1 MSRISLDN
9 INCWEDFKSYAE
21 GMPNTKSMGDAF
33 EHLTYLY
40 FKTSPKY
47 SFYDEVYKMSEV
59 PIKVLEL
66 LKIPQQDLGVD
77 LIAKVGDEYHPIQCK
92 YHTDKNRSV
101 TFNEVSTFLTQL
113 ESNPNFNMGY
123 IASTA
128 DTTSS
133 NYDKL
138 NTKQVQ

>member
-40 FKTSPKY
+40 FKISPKY

-59 PIKVLEL
+59 PNKDLEL
-66 LKIPQQDLGVD
+66 LKIPQQDLGID
-77 LIAKVGDEYHPIQCK
+77 LIAKVGSEYHPIQCK
-92 YHTDKNRSV
+92 YHTDKKRSAERRLSFGNCIG
-101 TFNEVSTFLTQL
+101 TPLLIN
-113 ESNPNFNMGY
+113 
-123 IASTA
+123 
-128 DTTSS
+128 
-133 NYDKL
+133 
-138 NTKQVQ
+138 